1 MELDEVSVGVCVD
14 IAVDRAVN
22 LFAVLD
28 QAASR
33 FADRGAVY
41 HGERRV
47 CAWRELRDRALRL
60 ATSIRQQEGTGDH
73 VTIASHNRPEFVEL
87 MFAIWGAE
95 CVVVPINYKLH
106 PREMA
111 QILDGADVSQ
121 VCASSAIGAELTPVT
136 TGPTETIES
145 EDYSR

>member
-41 HGERRV
+41 RGERRV
-47 CAWRELRDRALRL
+47 CARRELRDRALRL

-73 VTIASHNRPEFVEL
+73 VAIASHNRLEFVEL
-87 MFAIWGAE
+87 MFAIWATE
-95 CVVVPINYKLH
+95 CV
-106 PREMA
+106 
-111 QILDGADVSQ
+111 VSQ
-121 VCASSAIGAELTPVT
+121 VCASSTIGAELTPVT
-136 TGPTETIES
+136 TRPTEPLSPKTIHAGS
-145 EDYSR
+145 ARR